1 MRMSTHKHS
10 ITLDIN
16 MISVIFTIGLFC
28 LAATVVRLNN
38 SINRKKQEIKEEKE
52 KNEKIYNFMKEQREE
67 RKEKIQKQK
76 DMKEQREIQ
85 DRKEKRQQRK
95 QEKKEQGDKDDAARV
110 IIYNE
115 NEKWFVGNNLSS
127 DLKNFLDML
136 SQGLSTIY
144 TCSCEA
150 DEMAATS
157 DSSADP
163 DQLFIKHTLLSKAEM
178 MCGPDRYVLDTQK
191 FSNMLEMAS
200 DGTILSMLTMI
211 EDIDFSLR
219 YIVDENSL
227 RVEDFPNETQK
238 GFLLWVLE
246 SDDPTFVKLFKK
258 ASILQNKKSL

>member
-1 MRMSTHKHS
+1 
-10 ITLDIN
+10 
-16 MISVIFTIGLFC
+16 MIFVGLFC
-28 LAATVVRLNN
+28 VSVTIIRSL
-38 SINRKKQEIKEEKE
+38 ININYKKHEKLKREKRVLEEE
-52 KNEKIYNFMKEQREE
+52 AQI
-67 RKEKIQKQK
+67 QK
-76 DMKEQREIQ
+76 DMKEEKDKQ
-85 DRKEKRQQRK
+85 DRKEKRQKRLEEQKK
-95 QEKKEQGDKDDAARV
+95 QDEEDAAARV
-110 IIYNE
+110 IIYSE

-157 DSSADP
+157 DSSGLP
-163 DQLFIKHTLLSKAEM
+163 EELFIKHTLLSKAEM

-219 YIVDENSL
+219 RIVDENELSD
-227 RVEDFPNETQK
+227 EDFPNATQK
-238 GFLLWVLE
+238 EFLSWVYE
-246 SDDPTFVKLFKK
+246 SDYPTFAELFEK
-258 ASILQNKKSL
+258 AKTL